1 MLVKRSKPQA
11 AGLFAPTTATTAGL
25 SAMNDGRVH
34 TTVPQGHRNARL
46 DVPTFHR
53 SSKSRRQDGG
63 GTRTWTKSLARWPKD
78 WYQALS
84 HGTTIVIHD
93 MLVAV
98 VLSMAVLAVR
108 AKSLDTKQSMALLS
122 PEQRMWSNPC
132 GYPSPFDITLSTPE
146 NEVDLSKMRDQ
157 MNMSLGTVEVSIKN
171 YTKTIFG
178 VPLDRHHTTWESR
191 EEPWIYKDGLRI
203 PKKFRN
209 DIVDT
214 IYMRISYMTI
224 QEATRDFYR
233 LLKDSY
239 RRYIRLARGIEK
251 MKEDLENVHNRAKYK
266 RFELELL
273 NEVREEVRQSLQ
285 QVLCEIFE
293 VLVVIDK
300 QFLFQALKEE
310 HSIDINDSFLDEGE
324 RKLRDWTIY
333 RELINQLEYIIQYMK
348 ALEQRRTIS
357 AGHQQQQHQQQ

>member
-11 AGLFAPTTATTAGL
+11 AGLGPTVTTRGLFAMTGA
-25 SAMNDGRVH
+25 RVQH
-34 TTVPQGHRNARL
+34 AAPQGHRNANLAER
-46 DVPTFHR
+46 FHR
-53 SSKSRRQDGG
+53 CSLSRQDGRG
-63 GTRTWTKSLARWPKD
+63 PRTWTTSLARWHKD

-84 HGTTIVIHD
+84 HSTRVCHD

-98 VLSMAVLAVR
+98 VLSLAVLAVR
-108 AKSLDTKQSMALLS
+108 AKPIDTKQSMALLS
-122 PEQRMWSNPC
+122 PDQRMWSNPC

-357 AGHQQQQHQQQ
+357 AGHQQQQQQQQQLQQ